1 MLTVLGLKNE
11 SKIVHFG
18 THFASILVP
27 FWCHIFESIFDRVQ
41 EIKYDVILSPL
52 GASWSAQGAFWDP
65 LGAPKE
71 SFGILLELPRGLL
84 EVPRSTQGT
93 FLSSKMIP
101 EGPKWAKFVENEVLR
116 EPKWCYEYKN
126 VYFDLINVFFK

>member
-18 THFASILVP
+18 THFASILIP
-27 FWCHIFESIFDRVQ
+27 FWYHIFESIFDRVQ
-41 EIKYDVILSPL
+41 EVKNDVILSSL

-65 LGAPKE
+65 LGPPKE
-71 SFGILLELPRGLL
+71 SFGKLL

-101 EGPKWAKFVENEVLR
+101 EGPK
-116 EPKWCYEYKN
+116 
-126 VYFDLINVFFK
+126 